1 MASPQKGIYMATS
14 DDAFAAFA
22 KQAEQESKQRQEV
35 KKPFEFTEMHWTGLN
50 PNVPKIIRAV
60 GGAPDSKEDKGTAVT
75 RRISWIIGDD
85 GKKFRAILPEKA
97 DDPDHLLWRVIAAV
111 NETTYINKKKV
122 FIHEDRNPELFR
134 MVNKNGLSEMDK
146 KAMFDTGWMG
156 KTKFLMNVIDREK
169 MDWHRKTKHTLALS
183 KSVNETND
191 GKVYADE
198 GVPAFGFSNL
208 LATGVFKF
216 YKDWRKYD
224 LGITKTGLKETP
236 YRIINASKYKDE
248 IPEDLQALV
257 SEEAWLTQE
266 ELGWEVYDF
275 EKLFKYTNMTKI
287 YNHLKI
293 GIQKIDAR
301 LGTKFDKM
309 FKEAVEKETE
319 ERELAAGRE
328 DSGVVTPDNGDTSWN
343 PMNDVVEAPKAVEA
357 PKTREKKAAAPAGID
372 ASLLKGWD
380 VLNEEERQLI
390 TAVKTEK
397 GQVVVSYSS
406 GDEILK
412 CQQCGVGSPES
423 FGHCPS
429 CGLVF

>member
-1 MASPQKGIYMATS
+1 
-14 DDAFAAFA
+14 
-22 KQAEQESKQRQEV
+22 
-35 KKPFEFTEMHWTGLN
+35 
-50 PNVPKIIRAV
+50 
-60 GGAPDSKEDKGTAVT
+60 
-75 RRISWIIGDD
+75 
-85 GKKFRAILPEKA
+85 
-97 DDPDHLLWRVIAAV
+97 
-111 NETTYINKKKV
+111 
-122 FIHEDRNPELFR
+122 

-309 FKEAVEKETE
+309 FKEAVEKEAE

-328 DSGVVTPDNGDTSWN
+328 DSGVVTPDSGDTSWN

-357 PKTREKKAAAPAGID
+357 PKTREKKAAASSGID
-372 ASLLKGWD
+372 TNLLKGWD

-397 GQVVVSYSS
+397 GQVVVSYSTA
-406 GDEILK
+406 DEILK